1 VVQSDGAGN
10 RGTNAVLGRDGVH
23 RLYLIQAH
31 FWFVIL
37 SRPPGAG
44 AWTKKCPIL
53 PADRMPRCTKA
64 PTHTSYRVCQPLHF
78 AFPGGG
84 WSRALEWLVGACL

>member
-1 VVQSDGAGN
+1 MVQSDGAGN

-84 WSRALEWLVGACL
+84 